1 MKSLHL
7 IASAKMGG
15 AERWFVRFLQAM
27 QAAGEEVHAV
37 VRQQSELATTHLQGI
52 AHTEVGFRT
61 VWDPLSK
68 WEISQVLRRHDAPI
82 VQTYMSRATRLT
94 HVPPG
99 RGRVHIARLGGY
111 YRLPPFT
118 HAHAWV
124 GNTRALCDW
133 MIQGGLPA
141 DRVHHITNFA
151 ESAKPASAE
160 QLQALR
166 AQLNVQ
172 SDDWLILTA
181 GRMVGF
187 KGHRYLIEAMSRLP
201 TVVAGRRTRLV
212 LIGDGEL
219 MPSLTQQAREL
230 GVADRIHFAGWQH
243 DPSAWF
249 HLADMVMFPSR
260 DEETLGNVILE
271 AWAYGKPLVTTAFR
285 GARELTRHQQDAW
298 VVPCDDPKAI
308 AEGIETVMKDSAL
321 MAAMVAHGQQ
331 RLEAEFSQRAI
342 IGAYQNLYR
351 QLLGER

>member
-15 AERWFVRFLQAM
+15 AERWFVRFLEAM
-27 QAAGEEVHAV
+27 QAEGEDVHAV
-37 VRQQSELATTHLQGI
+37 VRRKSELAITHLHHI

-68 WEISQVLRRHDAPI
+68 WEISQLLKLSDAPV

-94 HVPPG
+94 HVPTG
-99 RGRVHIARLGGY
+99 KGRVHVARLGGY
-111 YRLPPFT
+111 YRLPPFA

-133 MIQGGLPA
+133 MIKGGLPA

-151 ESAKPASAE
+151 EPAKPPVPE
-160 QLQALR
+160 QLAKLREALG
-166 AQLNVQ
+166 LTK
-172 SDDWLILTA
+172 DDWLILTA
-181 GRMVGF
+181 GRMVTF
-187 KGHRYLIEAMSRLP
+187 KGHRYLRDAMKRLP
-201 TVVAGRRTRLV
+201 ESIDGRRTRLV
-212 LIGDGEL
+212 LLGDGPL
-219 MPSLTQQAREL
+219 MPALRQQAREL
-230 GVADRIHFAGWQH
+230 GLGHRVHFAGWQH

-285 GARELTRHQQDAW
+285 GARELTRHGEDAW
-298 VVPCDDPKAI
+298 VVPCDDPTAI
-308 AEGIETVMKDSAL
+308 AQGIATVMQDGSL
-321 MAAMVAHGQQ
+321 MSQMVHNGQR
-331 RLEAEFSQRAI
+331 RLEHAFAPQVI
-342 IGAYQNLYR
+342 IGAYRDLYAR
-351 QLLGER
+351 LLGQP